1 MKKIIVLLISS
12 FFLYSCGIIELIQ
25 GFNYM
30 TTFQPVTRTY
40 NEHDIFQYIY
50 GILENGN
57 VERKKLSKNDIHSMN
72 KKVYELYG
80 IVFERGNRIK
90 APNKLVGKE
99 KEYNIIFYTDFIL
112 KVNEKKYIIPKDQIL
127 LKEDMYEGA
136 VHYKYILPFDSN
148 LKNVEEVIF
157 DIGEIEI
164 IDKDKK
170 IIRKKQKVPPLLFKR
185 VRYRKRILDWQG
197 NTKTYY
203 EGWAENY
210 HEYDESKEKE
220 IEENQDKKEK

>member
-1 MKKIIVLLISS
+1 MNIKKILMFIFVTILLSGCVVL
-12 FFLYSCGIIELIQ
+12 ELIQ

-30 TTFQPVTRTY
+30 ANFQPIIRTY
-40 NEHDIFQYIY
+40 NESDIFQYIY

-57 VERKKLSKNDIHSMN
+57 VERKGLSKNDIHTMN

-80 IVFERGNRIK
+80 IIFERGNRIK
-90 APNKLVGKE
+90 APDKLAGKE
-99 KEYNIIFYTDFIL
+99 KEYSILFYTDLIL
-112 KVNEKKYIIPKDQIL
+112 KVNGKKYIMPKEEIV

-136 VHYKYILPFDSN
+136 VHYKYILPFDSS
-148 LKNVEEVIF
+148 LEEIEEVIF

-164 IDKDKK
+164 IDENKK

-185 VRYRKRILDWQG
+185 VRYRKQILDWQG

-210 HEYDESKEKE
+210 TEYDKSL
-220 IEENQDKKEK
+220 KKEE